1 MGIQLGSLSLG
12 WREILLAVVVMLGI
26 YMLFVAWMMRR
37 VRRLAQPRPPLPQE
51 PTVQAAAGAA
61 AYAATAAVGESTPE
75 AEAGDAPESI
85 IESAPQAAAPAES
98 ALLASAP
105 DDAGAAALRAE
116 VLQMREELDALRG
129 EFAAL
134 RQEVQQEAAHLKAAQ
149 TVSPLY
155 SDAMQMASAGHGA
168 ALIAERCGISRAEA
182 ELVVALVK
190 SQA

>member
-12 WREILLAVVVMLGI
+12 WREILLAVVVMLGM

-37 VRRLAQPRPPLPQE
+37 VRRLAQPKPPLPQE
-51 PTVQAAAGAA
+51 PTVQAAAGVA
-61 AYAATAAVGESTPE
+61 AYAATAAVGQVEPE
-75 AEAGDAPESI
+75 APMVDS
-85 IESAPQAAAPAES
+85 IESPSLPRVPSTIEPPS
-98 ALLASAP
+98 DMGLDASAV
-105 DDAGAAALRAE
+105 ASLRAE
-116 VLQMREELDALRG
+116 VLQMREELDALRA

-134 RQEVQQEAAHLKAAQ
+134 RTEVQQEAAHLKAAQ

-155 SDAMQMASAGHGA
+155 SDAMQMASAGQGA
-168 ALIAERCGISRAEA
+168 AVIAERCGISRAEA

>member
-61 AYAATAAVGESTPE
+61 AYAATAAVGESAPE
-75 AEAGDAPESI
+75 AEAGDATESI
-85 IESAPQAAAPAES
+85 IESVPQAAAPAES
-98 ALLASAP
+98 LLLASAP

-155 SDAMQMASAGHGA
+155 SDAMQMASTGHGA